1 MELTLIV
8 VLILIILSF
17 ICEYMDSTLGM
28 GYGTTLT
35 PVFMLMG
42 FTPSEIVPA
51 ILVSELVTG
60 FLASLCHHGQGN
72 VNFRP
77 RNRDIFRI
85 YYLVHP
91 LEYYH
96 RVRRSFPLHLKVAL
110 LFGICSSVGAVAAV
124 LVAVNIPKFWLKM
137 YIGVLVLSM
146 GILILIFFNRKIK
159 FSTAK
164 ITVLGLMA
172 SFNKGLS
179 GGGLRPSRNRRPDA
193 RWNRRQKRCRHYF
206 PVRITYVPGRGG
218 NVFADRQGSQLAAGA
233 LDNNRRGRF
242 GALIRKKCQVYQRN
256 EIKIRY
262 RRANH
267 YSGLIYNLQDGV
279 LLIYWPLPQH
289 FLYFFP
295 EPQGQGSLRP
305 TLGVSIL
312 MVGVLTSPCG
322 AWAACL

>member
-28 GYGTTLT
+28 GYGTTLA

-179 GGGLRPSRNRRPDA
+179 GGG
-193 RWNRRQKRCRHYF
+193 YG
-206 PVRITYVPGRGG
+206 PVVTASQMLAGIEGKNAVGITSLSESLTCLV
-218 NVFADRQGSQLAAGA
+218 
-233 LDNNRRGRF
+233 
-242 GALIRKKCQVYQRN
+242 
-256 EIKIRY
+256 
-262 RRANH
+262 
-267 YSGLIYNLQDGV
+267 GV
-279 LLIYWPLPQH
+279 VMYLLIGKEVSWRLVPWIIIGAVASVPLSVKSVKYISETKLK
-289 FLYFFP
+289 FA
-295 EPQGQGSLRP
+295 
-305 TLGVSIL
+305 IA
-312 MVGVLTSPCG
+312 VLTIILGSYTIYKTVYC
-322 AWAACL
+322 